1 MHNAC
6 TNRMLTKRLRFD
18 VAAGE
23 VSEPERANGAEAL
36 ARQVERLGFT
46 CSIAGPVPVQN
57 CQYRNSLLPVSRIID
72 TAAMAAK
79 STIQATVGRQ

>member
-1 MHNAC
+1 M
-6 TNRMLTKRLRFD
+6 
-18 VAAGE
+18 AAGE
-23 VSEPERANGAEAL
+23 VSEPGANGAEAL
-36 ARQVERLGFT
+36 ARQERLT